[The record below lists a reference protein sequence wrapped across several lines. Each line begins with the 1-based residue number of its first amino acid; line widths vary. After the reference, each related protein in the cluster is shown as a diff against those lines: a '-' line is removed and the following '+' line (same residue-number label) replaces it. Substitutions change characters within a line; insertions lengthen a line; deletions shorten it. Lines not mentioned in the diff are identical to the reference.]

1 MQDACIFALFILLQI
16 ADGTLTWYGINRTPV
31 SIGIGYEANPVVAF
45 FVQNFNDIA
54 ALASLKIIS
63 IILGA
68 ILYYHRNLVA
78 FAIKASCYLYGLTML
93 MAIVTIVNIV
103 SIYYL
108 S

>member
-16 ADGTLTWYGINRTPV
+16 ADGILTWYGINRT
-31 SIGIGYEANPVVAF
+31 SLGIDYEANSVIAF

-78 FAIKASCYLYGLTML
+78 FAIKISCYLYGLTIL
-93 MAIVTIVNIV
+93 MAMVLIIHIV
-103 SIYYL
+103 SIL
-108 S
+108 SLS